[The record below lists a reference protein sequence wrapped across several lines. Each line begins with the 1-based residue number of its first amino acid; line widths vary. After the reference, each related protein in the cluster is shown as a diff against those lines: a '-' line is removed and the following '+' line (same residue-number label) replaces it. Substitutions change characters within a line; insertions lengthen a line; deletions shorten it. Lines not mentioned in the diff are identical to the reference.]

1 MTTGGARG
9 HRAAAAEAAD
19 LPADRRPRPGAV
31 SIGPRGSSVFEDAVH
46 EAGGELVPLGPD
58 TRGLIW
64 LSYRDVAGLEAA
76 LAEHPGIEWVQLP
89 WAGVDAFSGVLEAH
103 RDRALPL
110 WTSAK
115 GAYAE
120 PVAEHALV
128 LLLSLL
134 RVVPSRVL
142 ASTWQTEQRGISLYG
157 RHVVIVGAGGIAREL
172 VRLLAP
178 FEVRVTIVRRTADPV
193 EGVER
198 TVSVDLLDE
207 VLPTADV
214 VVVAAA
220 ATPGTAR
227 LFDARRLALLPS
239 RAVFVNVA
247 RGSLVDTDALV
258 AAVRADRLW
267 GVGLDVT
274 DPEPLPDG
282 HPLWRDPRVVVT
294 PHQADTPEMTAPLL
308 AGRIRHNVRALAGE
322 GHFVGVVDPVV
333 GY

>member
-1 MTTGGARG
+1 M
-9 HRAAAAEAAD
+9 
-19 LPADRRPRPGAV
+19 
-31 SIGPRGSSVFEDAVH
+31 GPRSSSVFADAVQ
-46 EAGGELVPLGPD
+46 EAGGDLVPLGPD

-76 LAEHPGIEWVQLP
+76 LAAHPGIQWVQLP
-89 WAGVDAFSGVLEAH
+89 WAGVDAFAGVLAAH

-142 ASTWQTEQRGISLYG
+142 ASSWQTEQRGISLYG

-178 FEVRVTIVRRTADPV
+178 FEVRVTIVRRTAEPV
-193 EGVER
+193 EGVDR

-227 LFDARRLALLPS
+227 LLDARRLALLPS

-282 HPLWRDPRVVVT
+282 HPLWGDPRVIVT

-308 AGRIRHNVRALAGE
+308 AGRIRHNVRALAGD
-322 GHFVGVVDPVV
+322 GNFVGVVDTIA

>member
-1 MTTGGARG
+1 VTAGGARG
-9 HRAAAAEAAD
+9 HRAAVTETVHLAPE
-19 LPADRRPRPGAV
+19 RRPRPGAV
-31 SIGPRGSSVFEDAVH
+31 SIGPRSSTVFAEAVT
-46 EAGGELVPLGPD
+46 EAGGELVPLGPA

-76 LAEHPGIEWVQLP
+76 LEAHPDIEWVQLP
-89 WAGVDAFSGVLEAH
+89 WAGVDAFSGVLEQH
-103 RDRALPL
+103 RDRPLPL

-142 ASTWQTEQRGISLYG
+142 ATSWQTEQRGISLYG

-178 FEVRVTIVRRTADPV
+178 FEVRVTIVRRTAEPV
-193 EGVER
+193 EGVDR
-198 TVSVDLLDE
+198 TVTVDLLDE
-207 VLPTADV
+207 VLPTADA

-227 LFDARRLALLPS
+227 LFDARRLGLLSPH
-239 RAVFVNVA
+239 AVFVNVA

-258 AAVRADRLW
+258 DAVRADRLW

-282 HPLWRDPRVVVT
+282 HPLWGDPRVIVT

-308 AGRIRHNVRALAGE
+308 AARIRHNVRALAGD
-322 GHFVGVVDPVV
+322 GDFVGVVDPVA